1 MKVRHREGGD
11 GGREGTVGRGVGG
24 RVWFGLLGFNASA
37 TARVISR
44 VGGREEGEGRKEIL
58 PGGAELIESIDPK

>member
-1 MKVRHREGGD
+1 M
-11 GGREGTVGRGVGG
+11 EGTAEGRAVGRGVGG

-58 PGGAELIESIDPK
+58 PGGGRN

>member
-24 RVWFGLLGFNASA
+24 R
-37 TARVISR
+37 
-44 VGGREEGEGRKEIL
+44 EEGEGRKQIL
-58 PGGAELIESIDPK
+58 PGGGRIDRMY